1 MKAVSEVDVAYQFLR
16 ERGYAMYFRDLIG
29 SVLTQTG
36 QRAASRAYAMS
47 EVHTQINM
55 DSRFIHMGKGMW
67 GLAEWS
73 PQQLS
78 ARMPEEVEW
87 GGMGQ
92 NSPRRERLFEEI
104 QQEYVNAA
112 QESGEQ
118 E

>member
-1 MKAVSEVDVAYQFLR
+1 MKAVSEVDVAYQVLR

-29 SVLTQTG
+29 GVLTQTG

-73 PQQLS
+73 PQQLN
-78 ARMPEEVEW
+78 ARMAEDGEW
-87 GGMGQ
+87 GASGQ
-92 NSPRRERLFEEI
+92 NSRRERLFEEI
-104 QQEYVNAA
+104 QQEYVNAP

>member
-1 MKAVSEVDVAYQFLR
+1 MKPVSEVDVAYGVLQ

-36 QRAASRAYAMS
+36 QRAASQAYAMS

-67 GLAEWS
+67 GLAEWT
-73 PQQLS
+73 PQQMN
-78 ARMPEEVEW
+78 ARMLEDGEW
-87 GGMGQ
+87 GSGAA
-92 NSPRRERLFEEI
+92 NSRREKLFEEI
-104 QQEYVNAA
+104 QQQYVDAA
-112 QESGEQ
+112 PETGEQ